1 MMDLPRSLSEKRGYP
16 DCPGVIGEALAEQRR
31 RFVDLLDGLPA
42 TAWDSPSRCAG
53 WSVHDVARH
62 VRDGGLLHVAL
73 LAGRLAPYGAERFD
87 PRTTPAAWLAKTE
100 DASPAETLADLRRI
114 ADEEADLLHGDAREG
129 LWTGALRRK
138 LHPSTW
144 STHVFWDAWMHE
156 ADVAVPLDLP
166 VRRSP
171 LDLQI
176 AALYSL
182 LIAAEPAAWTGDYV
196 DAMVALDGSPSG
208 TYRIS
213 HVGDDIV
220 VDGVPDTDAVLRG
233 EMFAVLD
240 SLAGRG
246 AAVEEVLAGP
256 ASTVQQL
263 SLLRTVAT

>member
-31 RFVDLLDGLPA
+31 RFVDLLDGLPGA
-42 TAWDSPSRCAG
+42 AWERPSRCAG

-62 VRDGGLLHVAL
+62 VRDGALLHVAL
-73 LAGRLAPYGAERFD
+73 LAGRRTPYGDGPFD
-87 PRTTPAAWLAKTE
+87 PRSTPAQWLART
-100 DASPAETLADLRRI
+100 DGASPADTLADLCQI
-114 ADEEADLLHGDAREG
+114 AAEEAGLLAEDTRER

-176 AALYSL
+176 AALYGL

-196 DAMVALDGSPSG
+196 ETVVALDGSPSG
-208 TYRIS
+208 AYRIT
-213 HVGDDIV
+213 HVEGDIV
-220 VDGVPDTDAVLRG
+220 VEGLPDADADLRG

-246 AAVEEVLAGP
+246 AVVEKVLAGP
-256 ASTVQQL
+256 ASTVRRL